1 MDKKKEIVDFAD
13 IKLLVDHFY
22 GKVREDALLAPVFNE
37 RIKDKWPEHLSKM
50 YRFWETVLLGNHTY
64 QGSPFTPH
72 ANLPVERKHFDR
84 WIELFYKTID
94 DYFAGGAAE
103 EAKWRAGKMAE
114 MFHYKIEYYRN
125 SDSKPIL

>member
-13 IKLLVDHFY
+13 IKLLVDYFY

-64 QGSPFTPH
+64 QGSPFAPH

-84 WIELFYKTID
+84 WIKLFYKTID
-94 DYFAGGAAE
+94 DYFTGGAAE